1 MKLGYYPQWYLKTLS
16 STYKKNIRRTIVY
29 FFIFF
34 IFISIGIIE
43 NHNKEISMKDNMK
56 ASKIGEIDN
65 KDITAYTY
73 NYIYNVISKDNLKI
87 TSMSIDLDNIML
99 NIKIADKEDYSKSIK
114 VLEEKFSI
122 TEVSSII
129 QEEEEL
135 YFRARVNI
143 NGY

>member
-16 STYKKNIRRTIVY
+16 SRTIVY

-43 NHNKEISMKDNMK
+43 NNNKEISMKDNMK
-56 ASKIGEIDN
+56 ASKIAEIDN

>member
-34 IFISIGIIE
+34 IFISVEIIE
-43 NHNKEISMKDNMK
+43 NYNEEIKIKNNIE
-56 ASKIGEIDN
+56 ASKTIEIN
-65 KDITAYTY
+65 KKDITTYAY
-73 NYIYNVISKDNLKI
+73 NYIYNVISKDNLKV
-87 TSMSIDLDNIML
+87 TSMSIDVDNIIL
-99 NIKIADKEDYSKSIK
+99 NIQIEDREGYSKSIK

-129 QEEEEL
+129 QDEEEL
-135 YFRARVNI
+135 YFRAKVNI